1 MEDFKSLDAQKDS
14 APPAGFFLFEE
25 NYHNN
30 KSNSILEES
39 NYNLFSSFPNNISKN
54 NSNNIN
60 QCQINSFTINKNI
73 IPKNK
78 NIPTYQYNNMMNL
91 NNLNQ
96 GNIISNN
103 NINKI
108 NSDDLGDIF
117 LMIDIPYLLLTK
129 IEKKYLIQLILFIR
143 NFCNLKV
150 NKKYISFRH
159 DIYEIKSYNNKQ

>member
-1 MEDFKSLDAQKDS
+1 
-14 APPAGFFLFEE
+14 
-25 NYHNN
+25 
-30 KSNSILEES
+30 
-39 NYNLFSSFPNNISKN
+39 
-54 NSNNIN
+54 
-60 QCQINSFTINKNI
+60 
-73 IPKNK
+73 
-78 NIPTYQYNNMMNL
+78 MMNL

-150 NKKYISFRH
+150 NTKYISFRH
-159 DIYEIKSYNNKQ
+159 DIYEIKNYNNKQCTIFIKESEKKT